1 MNDVLRPLRLS
12 RTSAIANIRRRVV
25 VPLSEHE
32 QRVLDQLENAM
43 AAEDPKFATAMR
55 GSSRQARARRRL
67 LFGGLGLLLG
77 LVLVLLGV
85 AGSQVPIAVLGFLLM
100 IAAGAFAAT
109 PPRRPRGPVGSVDAE
124 GRTRARAPRAKSAK
138 AKSSRGKSARSSDSL
153 MQRLERRWEQRRD
166 DNRGWG
172 G

>member
-12 RTSAIANIRRRVV
+12 RTSAIDNIRRRVV

-55 GSSRQARARRRL
+55 GSSTQARARRRL

-85 AGSQVPIAVLGFLLM
+85 AGSKVPIAVLGFLLM

-109 PPRRPRGPVGSVDAE
+109 PPRRPRGPVGSVDAQ
-124 GRTRARAPRAKSAK
+124 GQTQARTPRAKSAK
-138 AKSSRGKSARSSDSL
+138 AKSARAKSARGTDSL